1 MRQVIF
7 AGSFDP
13 LTTGHL
19 WMIREGTRLFD
30 VVHVLVAV
38 NPNKQT
44 MFSSAERQAI
54 IRGAVQRE
62 GLRNVEVDT
71 SASEFVAQV
80 ATRKG
85 VDYLLRGLRSTA
97 DFDLEDM
104 LRQTNKDLFDGPQT
118 VFLIPPKGLS
128 SVSSSFVKALMGPV
142 GWVHAVSE
150 FLPEASYQALLR
162 VFLRDR
168 WTRLMQGIAKDALGL
183 PATFFKETEAYF
195 EQCIEPSYQAQ
206 GRTYHTLSH
215 LAHCFSEADALAFN
229 CPTVLE
235 TGSRF
240 HQQLELAL
248 FFHDL
253 VYQGGPSPLLEGEGD
268 EEASARL
275 AGAFLNE
282 TVKTTAV
289 FRVPIERAILG
300 TRYSLADAMGKDPL
314 GSALRDLDLS
324 ILGRS
329 RKEYLGYMHAIR
341 SEYQDVPK
349 PQYAAA
355 RSLILKAFQVKAEC
369 NQLFSFD
376 WFAVRGYNQ
385 QAALNL
391 QMELDH
397 LKTEA

>member
-19 WMIREGTRLFD
+19 WMIREATRLFD

-44 MFSSAERQAI
+44 MFSAAERQAI
-54 IRGAVQRE
+54 IRGAVHRE

-80 ATRKG
+80 AARKG

-150 FLPEASYQALLR
+150 FLPEESYQALLR
-162 VFLRDR
+162 ASLLAR
-168 WTRLMQGIAKDALGL
+168 WSRLMQGIARSVPGL
-183 PATFFKETEAYF
+183 PAALSQEAEAWF
-195 EQCIEPSYQAQ
+195 QRCIEPAYQAP
-206 GRTYHTLSH
+206 GRTYHALSH

-229 CPTVLE
+229 CPEILAADSLV
-235 TGSRF
+235 
-240 HQQLELAL
+240 HQQLELAI

-253 VYQGGPSPLLEGEGD
+253 VYRGGPSPLLAGEGD

-275 AGAFLNE
+275 AAEFLE
-282 TVKTTAV
+282 TTLRATAE
-289 FRVPIERAILG
+289 FRGPIVQAVLG
-300 TRYSLADAMGKDPL
+300 TRYAAAEGMDKDVL
-314 GSALRDLDLS
+314 GSALRDIDLS
-324 ILGRS
+324 ILGRP
-329 RKEYLGYMHAIR
+329 RKEYLGYLQAIR
-341 SEYQDVPK
+341 SEYKDVP
-349 PQYAAA
+349 QARYAAA
-355 RSLILKAFQVKAEC
+355 RSSLLKGFQAKAERD
-369 NQLFSFD
+369 QLFSFD
-376 WFAVRGYNQ
+376 WFKARGYNQ
-385 QAALNL
+385 QAEFNL
-391 QMELDH
+391 QMELAG
-397 LKTEA
+397 LGAKA